1 MTGCLYTVVAPS
13 GAGKSSLVDALLR
26 KEPELKLSISTTT
39 RAARPGEVSGREYF
53 FVTRAEFEARIA
65 RNEFLEYAEVY
76 GNLYGTSKKW
86 IEDTR
91 EAGKDVVLEIDWQGA
106 RNVRKLFPEM
116 AYIYILP
123 PSIDVLRQRLIKRG
137 KDSAEVIEKRLAA
150 AHEDLAHAPEADYVI
165 INNEF
170 DAAVNDLQAIVR
182 AVRLTA
188 NRQLIQH
195 AALFSEGTAASQH
208 HL

>member
-1 MTGCLYTVVAPS
+1 MNGCLYTVVAPS
-13 GAGKSSLVDALLR
+13 GAGKSSLVDALLL
-26 KEPELKLSISTTT
+26 KEPGLALSISTTT

-53 FVTRAEFEARIA
+53 FVSRPEFEARIG
-65 RNEFLEYAEVY
+65 RGEFLEYAEVY

-91 EAGKDVVLEIDWQGA
+91 ATGKDVVLEIDWQGA
-106 RNVRKLFPEM
+106 RNVRALFPEM

-123 PSIDVLRQRLIKRG
+123 PSIDVLRERLVKRG
-137 KDSAEVIEKRLAA
+137 KDPADVIEKRLAA

-165 INNEF
+165 INSDF
-170 DAAVNDLQAIVR
+170 DTAVADLQAIVR

-188 NRQLIQH
+188 KRQLSQH
-195 AALFSEGTAASQH
+195 AALFSEAIAAR
-208 HL
+208 